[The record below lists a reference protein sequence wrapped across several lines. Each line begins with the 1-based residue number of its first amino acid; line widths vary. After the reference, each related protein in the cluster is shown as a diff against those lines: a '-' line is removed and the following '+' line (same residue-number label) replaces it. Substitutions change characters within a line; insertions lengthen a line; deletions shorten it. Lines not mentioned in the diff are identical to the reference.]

1 VKRFRPIPHL
11 LEQSPP
17 PLRHHSRRIGSQ
29 SGILRVFASRYGG
42 MRYETMRDMV
52 INTMADTNHRLS
64 GMLRILE
71 RIDKWD
77 RSVA

>member
-1 VKRFRPIPHL
+1 
-11 LEQSPP
+11 
-17 PLRHHSRRIGSQ
+17 
-29 SGILRVFASRYGG
+29 
-42 MRYETMRDMV
+42 MRDMV